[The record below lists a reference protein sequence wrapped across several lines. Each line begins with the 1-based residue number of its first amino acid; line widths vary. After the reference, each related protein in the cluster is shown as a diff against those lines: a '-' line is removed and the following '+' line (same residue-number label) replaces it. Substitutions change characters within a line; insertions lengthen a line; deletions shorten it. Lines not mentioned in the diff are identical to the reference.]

1 MNFPKELAALPQWIC
16 WRLEP
21 DPKSEKPRKVP
32 YDPKTG
38 RKASSTNPQTWAT
51 LAEAEAARAKYLF
64 TSVGFVFTE
73 AGGIVGV
80 DIDHCLSRTVRTDS
94 ARCSGAAEPF
104 QGCPHPSSLASQ
116 DLEADVALNE
126 VASAILTK
134 YPSYTE
140 ISPSGTGL
148 HIFYRGSMPGK
159 GNKNSQS
166 AVEMYAAARYFTM
179 TGNRLEGTPEDIAD
193 GSEALP
199 WIHETYVAKK
209 KAAKSKAKRAV
220 RTVSL
225 TDEQVLEKAASAQNG
240 EDFTALWEGRW
251 QEKFGSQ
258 SEADLALCC
267 ALAFWT
273 GRNREQMDR
282 LFRQS
287 KLFREKWDNVHH
299 ADGATYGEETL
310 AQAIARTEN
319 VYTPGGDLGIFEA
332 NGRYMRE
339 RGENVYALTN
349 FVVRPLEMLVAED
362 ETQMTCDLVTMYGE
376 TFRLSFMTSDFASA
390 QKFKAVL
397 NKRTISL
404 CYMGSDGDLEVL
416 KSYLAGLAWQV
427 KHGVKALGLY
437 EHEGS
442 WAYVDK
448 ERAFTAGGEEVPD
461 MVQLEK
467 YASIET
473 ELPKHEAISAE
484 QLTELGPL
492 LLGYNEPAKTVTVL
506 AWCTGCFVKEM
517 LRSAGIKYPHLFLI
531 GEAGSGKS
539 TTLERV
545 ILPLFGRSKVVAA
558 PQITGFTLMKDAS
571 SSNLFPQ
578 ALDEFKPS
586 KIDKTRLAA
595 LYNHFR
601 DSYDGHEGV
610 RGRADQTQVSYTLL
624 APLVVAGEE
633 SPDESAIRERGMELL
648 FSKRDLKD
656 QTARAAFAKLS
667 GSRDDLAALGR
678 ALLDTALTLKTAAVK
693 QWFDESVAIFSGNL
707 PSRVVNNLSGC
718 MAGLRLLE
726 AACNRLGLAWSQ
738 VFSISLDGCAKYME
752 YAAREYLLDG
762 GDSNKS
768 IVETTLEVIDRM
780 GLTADE
786 CRMLEDGNVAIWFK
800 GIYDRYTQYRRDHAI
815 LGECLPYGQF
825 MKQLRKSD
833 LYVCDRTV
841 MLGDNRRKGTILDYG
856 TLKRRCDVDGF
867 LQAQIEP
874 LRSSGNQ

>member
-1 MNFPKELAALPQWIC
+1 M
-16 WRLEP
+16 
-21 DPKSEKPRKVP
+21 
-32 YDPKTG
+32 
-38 RKASSTNPQTWAT
+38 
-51 LAEAEAARAKYLF
+51 
-64 TSVGFVFTE
+64 
-73 AGGIVGV
+73 
-80 DIDHCLSRTVRTDS
+80 
-94 ARCSGAAEPF
+94 
-104 QGCPHPSSLASQ
+104 
-116 DLEADVALNE
+116 
-126 VASAILTK
+126 
-134 YPSYTE
+134 
-140 ISPSGTGL
+140 
-148 HIFYRGSMPGK
+148 
-159 GNKNSQS
+159 
-166 AVEMYAAARYFTM
+166 
-179 TGNRLEGTPEDIAD
+179 
-193 GSEALP
+193 
-199 WIHETYVAKK
+199 
-209 KAAKSKAKRAV
+209 
-220 RTVSL
+220 
-225 TDEQVLEKAASAQNG
+225 
-240 EDFTALWEGRW
+240 
-251 QEKFGSQ
+251 
-258 SEADLALCC
+258 
-267 ALAFWT
+267 
-273 GRNREQMDR
+273 
-282 LFRQS
+282 
-287 KLFREKWDNVHH
+287 
-299 ADGATYGEETL
+299 
-310 AQAIARTEN
+310 
-319 VYTPGGDLGIFEA
+319 
-332 NGRYMRE
+332 
-339 RGENVYALTN
+339 
-349 FVVRPLEMLVAED
+349 
-362 ETQMTCDLVTMYGE
+362 
-376 TFRLSFMTSDFASA
+376 
-390 QKFKAVL
+390 
-397 NKRTISL
+397 
-404 CYMGSDGDLEVL
+404 
-416 KSYLAGLAWQV
+416 
-427 KHGVKALGLY
+427 
-437 EHEGS
+437 
-442 WAYVDK
+442 
-448 ERAFTAGGEEVPD
+448 
-461 MVQLEK
+461 
-467 YASIET
+467 
-473 ELPKHEAISAE
+473 
-484 QLTELGPL
+484 
-492 LLGYNEPAKTVTVL
+492 
-506 AWCTGCFVKEM
+506 
-517 LRSAGIKYPHLFLI
+517 GIKYPHLFLI

-624 APLVVAGEE
+624 APLMVAGEE

-656 QTARAAFAKLS
+656 ASARAAFAQIS
-667 GSRDDLAALGR
+667 NCRDELMALGR

-693 QWFDESVAIFSGNL
+693 EWFDESVAIFSGNL

-762 GDSNKS
+762 GNSNKS